1 MTYDDVLAMKPKELV
16 AWLED
21 EFILKLPKNLDSV
34 ENLIAAQEMF
44 SKFGNQYAYLTML
57 FNYAKITLREMK
69 REKLYPKEDIDDMVD
84 KKDAIEKTMSAV
96 DKLKGDLSRMLTVK
110 QEINKELGLDGF
122 TNRMAN
128 MQKGNKR

>member
-1 MTYDDVLAMKPKELV
+1 MTYDDILQMKPRELIN
-16 AWLED
+16 WLEQ
-21 EFILKLPKNLDSV
+21 EFIIQLPVNLDTI
-34 ENLIAAQEMF
+34 ENLQLAQEMF

-57 FNYAKITLREMK
+57 FNYAKISLREMK
-69 REKLYPKEDIDDMVD
+69 RNKDFPKNEIDDMID

-122 TNRMAN
+122 NNRFV
-128 MQKGNKR
+128 KNKKD

>member
-1 MTYDDVLAMKPKELV
+1 MTYDDILQMKPRELIN
-16 AWLED
+16 WLEQ
-21 EFILKLPKNLDSV
+21 EFIIQLPANLDTI
-34 ENLIAAQEMF
+34 ENLQLAQEMF

-57 FNYAKITLREMK
+57 FNYAKISLREMK
-69 REKLYPKEDIDDMVD
+69 RNKDLPKNEIDDMID

-122 TNRMAN
+122 NNRFV
-128 MQKGNKR
+128 KNKKD